1 MMEVYALVGPSGTGK
16 SHHAL
21 YVAQEYGI
29 NMIIDDGLLIKG
41 SRILAG
47 RSAKRSPTRVGAIR
61 TALFSEDSHAQEIME
76 TIKENQPANIL
87 VLGTSLGM
95 VEKIIQRLEL
105 PPAKTIFNIE
115 DIASQRQIKKAQQIR
130 NRFGTHVV
138 PAPTV
143 EVKPK
148 FSGTIIAPLRSFFKK
163 QIGENQPLPTTKHL
177 WVEQTIVRPTF
188 NYLGRFYIAN
198 HVISE
203 ITKYA
208 CHDIPGID
216 HIGKIHVDNSEHG
229 LRLHIDSTVIFGY
242 IIPDVLKNAQ
252 EKIKEQVEQMTSLH
266 IISVDMHAVH
276 LVFDKSAESSIS

>member
-1 MMEVYALVGPSGTGK
+1 MDVYALVGSSGTGK

-21 YVAQEYGI
+21 FVAQEYGI
-29 NMIIDDGLLIKG
+29 EMIIDDGLLING
-41 SRILAG
+41 SQILAG
-47 RSAKRSPTRVGAIR
+47 RSAKRSPTKVGAIR
-61 TALFSEDSHAQEIME
+61 TALFSEDSHAQEIKQALK
-76 TIKENQPANIL
+76 INRPANIL

-163 QIGENQPLPTTKHL
+163 QVPGSQPLPTTKHL
-177 WVEQTIVRPTF
+177 WVEQTVVRPTF

-208 CHDIPGID
+208 CHDIPGINQ
-216 HIGKIHVDNSEHG
+216 IGKINIDNSEQG
-229 LRLHIDSTVIFGY
+229 LSLHVDTTMIFGY
-242 IIPDVLKNAQ
+242 IIPDVLKKAQ

-266 IISVDMHAVH
+266 VITVDIHAVH
-276 LVFDKSAESSIS
+276 LVLDKSLEQ